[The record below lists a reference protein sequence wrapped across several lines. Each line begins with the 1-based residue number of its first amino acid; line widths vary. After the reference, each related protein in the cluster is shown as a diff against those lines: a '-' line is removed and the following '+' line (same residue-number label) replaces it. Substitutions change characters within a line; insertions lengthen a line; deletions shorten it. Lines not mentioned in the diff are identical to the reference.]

1 MIHEKSCG
9 AIIYTNVNGER
20 LYLVEQMLDGHWGVP
35 KGHVEENET
44 EEETAVR
51 EIKEEVGLQV
61 IIDSGFRMTETY
73 SPKDG
78 FIKDVVYF
86 VAYSESMDTTMQAE
100 EVQNIRWV
108 KLEEAKELLKP
119 HLKKVMHDNQ
129 LQMVF
134 FMLTD
139 ILNESSELLC
149 CGAGARKCI
158 LDAYDIPEDNE
169 KVMLKGVVS
178 RKKQLI
184 PALVSTL
191 QQ

>member
-1 MIHEKSCG
+1 MSEQFEKSCG
-9 AIIYTNVNGER
+9 AVVFTRTAKGIEYVIVRSLEGYFGF
-20 LYLVEQMLDGHWGVP
+20 P
-35 KGHVEENET
+35 KGHCEADET

-108 KLEEAKELLKP
+108 KLEEAKELIEFRS
-119 HLKKVMHDNQ
+119 MQ
-129 LQMVF
+129 EIIIM
-134 FMLTD
+134 
-139 ILNESSELLC
+139 
-149 CGAGARKCI
+149 A
-158 LDAYDIPEDNE
+158 DAYLSKTN
-169 KVMLKGVVS
+169 
-178 RKKQLI
+178 
-184 PALVSTL
+184 
-191 QQ
+191 